1 MMKRFVSAM
10 VCAIIPAVMTHA
22 MQPSGNEGGISS
34 IVWGARIGFAATS
47 TYMTDIF
54 IDGHSLSE
62 YTQDTQVGNFAS
74 LQLRLNSKKL
84 LFQTGVGLSFNKSS
98 FIIDKN
104 SWDKESGSRNELTYS
119 YSMKSLLVPIQIGYH
134 FVNQPPYSMSVFT
147 GPRLRYIPDKYYTSE
162 YSNLAPAQYQFS
174 ESPNNL
180 IVGWTIGLSIQI
192 GRTFLDFEYEA
203 TISKVTR
210 GMYATNETEPDP
222 NYRLDRRVGI
232 ISFSYGIM
240 F

>member
-1 MMKRFVSAM
+1 MKRSVLA
-10 VCAIIPAVMTHA
+10 VACAIIPALMAHA
-22 MQPSGNEGGISS
+22 MQPSVKDNGIASFG
-34 IVWGARIGFAATS
+34 WGARIGFAATS

-74 LQLRLNSKKL
+74 VQLRLNSRKL

-104 SWDKESGSRNELTYS
+104 SWDKEAGSRNELTYS
-119 YSMKSLLVPIQIGYH
+119 YSMKSLLVPLQIGYH

-147 GPRLRYIPDKYYTSE
+147 GPCLRYTPDKYYSAE
-162 YSNLAPAQYQFS
+162 YTNLAPAQYRFT

-180 IVGWTIGLSIQI
+180 TVGWTLGLSVQI

-203 TISKVTR
+203 TISKMTR
-210 GMYATNETEPDP
+210 GLYATNATEPDP
-222 NYRLDRRVGI
+222 NYTLDRRVGI